1 MTQRKLNSSNAVK
14 FIKNHNT
21 FYYAVLGLKQFAIL
35 IRSYFIMKR
44 YFFSCVPF
52 FFALIALGCHKD
64 KAINLMVAPNAGD
77 TTITSQQ
84 DTVAKTFLAL
94 GDSYTI
100 GQSVQITERFP
111 AQTAALLKVQGLNIK
126 DPEYIATSGWT
137 TLNLQNAIAV
147 NNPKGP
153 YDIVTLLIGVNDQ
166 YQTGG
171 DTTGYR
177 ERFTNL
183 LRKAIELAGGNKLHV
198 FVLSIPDYSV
208 TPFASGNNT
217 ALISMQIDTFN
228 FINEQV
234 TLEFGVDYTNITPST
249 RLALSD
255 PSLIATD
262 GLHPSAKEY
271 AVWAALLSPKIKA
284 VLK

>member
-1 MTQRKLNSSNAVK
+1 MSVKTLFLGFLILACQKKTSN
-14 FIKNHNT
+14 IPP
-21 FYYAVLGLKQFAIL
+21 VLPVDP
-35 IRSYFIMKR
+35 
-44 YFFSCVPF
+44 VPS
-52 FFALIALGCHKD
+52 G
-64 KAINLMVAPNAGD
+64 
-77 TTITSQQ
+77 
-84 DTVAKTFLAL
+84 KTWLAL

-100 GQSVQITERFP
+100 GQGVTEIERFP
-111 AQTAALLKVQGLNIK
+111 YQTALWLAQNGKAVTIP
-126 DPEYIATSGWT
+126 DYIATTGWT
-137 TLNLQNAIAV
+137 TGVLT
-147 NNPKGP
+147 NNVISRNPSQ
-153 YDIVTLLIGVNDQ
+153 YDIVSLLIGVNDQ

-171 DTTGYR
+171 DTTNYR

-183 LRKAIELAGGNKLHV
+183 LQKAIELAGGNKLHV

-208 TPFASGNNT
+208 TPFASGSNT